1 MAGSL
6 IGFFI
11 GGKAVGRWGTKP
23 IFLSCHFGFGLV
35 MLLFLFRVTDP
46 APLAIVMLA
55 VVHFL
60 YGIVW
65 AASSIA
71 ISTEMLALIPPDNKS
86 ISTSICTVLM
96 RMGGALSGALSA
108 WALNAGFLNERW
120 TLLGRELSQY
130 DTILL
135 GFAIMVIMLVVTL
148 GLVPSVLRKAEWVPR
163 LRQL

>member
-1 MAGSL
+1 
-6 IGFFI
+6 
-11 GGKAVGRWGTKP
+11 
-23 IFLSCHFGFGLV
+23 
-35 MLLFLFRVTDP
+35 LFLLRATNP
-46 APLAIVMLA
+46 GSLAIVLLA
-55 VVHFL
+55 VVHFV
-60 YGIVW
+60 YGSVW

-96 RMGGALSGALSA
+96 RLGGALSGALSA
-108 WALNAGFLNERW
+108 WAIQAGFLSEQW
-120 TLLGRELSQY
+120 TLLGRALSQY

-148 GLVPSVLRKAEWVPR
+148 GLVPSVMRKAEWVPR